1 MAADTLKVSRK
12 GDPLTT
18 GHICSTTTT
27 LATPGQNTV
36 FANGIRIARRG
47 DSTVPHPFPPQPPCA
62 NHTAV
67 VNAGSETVFVSG
79 KKCARTTDSADLGAL
94 TSGSNNV
101 FVGG

>member
-1 MAADTLKVSRK
+1 MAADTLKVRRK
-12 GDPLTT
+12 GDSLTT
-18 GHICSTTTT
+18 GHICSATTT
-27 LATPGQNTV
+27 LAKPGQDTV
-36 FANGIRIARRG
+36 FANGIRIARKG

-67 VNAGSETVFVSG
+67 VNAGSETVYVSG

-101 FVGG
+101 YVGG